1 MRNVFLLIAVVL
13 ISLSSCRF
21 AGGKRVKGNGNVV
34 TKEVNRGD
42 FTKVEQKGSFDVYLS
57 NASSSTVKIEAEE
70 NLIDYIET
78 YVDNNTLVIRTKEGF
93 SLKPDRDIKI
103 YIAAPHLT
111 DIQSSGAGDIISQSL
126 LSDSTKM
133 SFEVRGS
140 ANIKVEVNA
149 PEIQAEISGSGD
161 MELKGQTRKFSAEVN
176 GSGNIKALD
185 LKAEDTEIEIKGSG
199 DADVFASSSLNVN
212 VRGSGDVRYKGNA
225 PKVTNDI
232 KGSGSVTKAD

>member
-1 MRNVFLLIAVVL
+1 MRKVILLVSIVL
-13 ISLSSCRF
+13 VCLISCRF
-21 AGGKRVKGNGNVV
+21 GGGKRIKGNGNVIS
-34 TKEVNRGD
+34 KEVNRGD

-57 NASSSTVKIEAEE
+57 NAASTSVKIEAEE
-70 NLIDYIET
+70 NLIEYIET
-78 YVDNNTLVIRTKEGF
+78 FVDNNTLVIRTKEGY
-93 SLKPDRDIKI
+93 SLRPDRDIKI

-111 DIQSSGAGDIISQSL
+111 SIQSSGSGDIISQSL
-126 LSDSTKM
+126 LSESTKM
-133 SFEVRGS
+133 SFNIRGS
-140 ANIKVEVNA
+140 ANIQVEVNA
-149 PEIQAEISGSGD
+149 PEIDAEISGSGD

-176 GSGNIKALD
+176 GSGNIKALE
-185 LKAEDTEIEIKGSG
+185 LKSEDTDIEIKGSG